1 MDRAATSEIP
11 CVVNGRSDAGREER
25 VKKAII
31 LVALLALATP
41 AAAQTDPV
49 FGAKVGI
56 NFATLSF
63 DPDDEEDLKET
74 RTGFVV
80 GVLAVIPLNAR
91 FAFQPEALYS
101 SQGAKAD
108 GFDAHI
114 KLDYLN
120 IPLLA
125 NINLSGGD
133 YPISLLVGPQLGF
146 RTSAKLKAEEGGVEI
161 EEDFDD
167 ETESFDFGLVT
178 GVSATIRNFVVDAR
192 YTWGLSNINAL
203 EDDDQKVKNRVFT
216 ISVGYLFR

>member
-1 MDRAATSEIP
+1 M
-11 CVVNGRSDAGREER
+11 
-25 VKKAII
+25 KKAII
-31 LVALLALATP
+31 LVALLAIATP

-56 NFATLSF
+56 NFANLSF
-63 DPDDEEDLKET
+63 DPEDEEDASENL
-74 RTGFVV
+74 TGFTVGALIVV
-80 GVLAVIPLNAR
+80 PFNAR
-91 FAFQPEALYS
+91 FAFQPEVLYS
-101 SQGAKAD
+101 RQGAKAE
-108 GFDAHI
+108 GVDARI
-114 KLDYLN
+114 KLDYIN

-146 RTSAKLKAEEGGVEI
+146 RTSAKAEFEDE
-161 EEDFDD
+161 EEDVDD

-178 GVSATIRNFVVDAR
+178 GISATIRNIVLDAR

-216 ISVGYLFR
+216 ISVGVLFR

>member
-1 MDRAATSEIP
+1 MSF
-11 CVVNGRSDAGREER
+11 NGRSDAGREER

-31 LVALLALATP
+31 LVALLVAFATP

-63 DPDDEEDLKET
+63 DPEEPEEVTKT
-74 RTGFVV
+74 RTAFTV
-80 GVLAVIPLNAR
+80 GALMIFPLNAR
-91 FAFQPEALYS
+91 FAFQPEVLYS
-101 SQGAKAD
+101 GQGAKAESD
-108 GFDAHI
+108 GIEAQI
-114 KLDYLN
+114 KLDYIT

-146 RTSAKLKAEEGGVEI
+146 KVSAKIKAEDAGVEV

-178 GVSATIRNFVVDAR
+178 GVAATIKNFVIDAR
-192 YTWGLSNINAL
+192 YTWGLSNINKLSVNPL
-203 EDDDQKVKNRVFT
+203 EEEEEQKVKNRVFT